1 MSIEKLQRK
10 KRHSG
15 VDMYNDLNKNF
26 RSGLSGRLDPAE
38 ESKRGKINRDYP
50 VYRKKRK
57 LKDEHSLRKLWDTT
71 QRSICINEN
80 NRREQDKKI
89 QRNYH
94 WKLFKCNDKH

>member
-50 VYRKKRK
+50 V
-57 LKDEHSLRKLWDTT
+57 
-71 QRSICINEN
+71 
-80 NRREQDKKI
+80 
-89 QRNYH
+89 
-94 WKLFKCNDKH
+94 